1 MWYAQIKP
9 SSSGAFGINLS
20 LAIRTYSQII
30 GCLLLLSIYSA
41 NTHAESLGGVSF
53 GITQGVSNASL
64 DWNIGGGNYPNVLSE
79 LQWKKLRIYTT
90 QISSEIWFENKWV
103 INASL
108 SRGKVVR
115 GEVQDSDYALDNR
128 RAEFSRSLSDTGGS
142 TKNSSVSLGLRQLFI
157 QPSSGRVVSITP
169 KLGYQFDQQ
178 HLSMVNGRQ
187 VIDGIGNYL
196 DPQPAIA
203 GLDSRYKSQW
213 RGPWLGMEYRIH
225 GESQQLIAL
234 VRYHKMRYTGRGNW
248 NLRSD
253 FQHPVSFKHKADAQ
267 GVSLDIDYER
277 RFTKNIWGRV
287 KVSYQAFKTQK
298 GADTTYFSN
307 GTIGTI
313 DLQEARFEQL
323 GVQLGAAVR
332 F

>member
-1 MWYAQIKP
+1 MQAKP
-9 SSSGAFGINLS
+9 QAFDRVLFACKLALSTWCKIISALLMFSLHSTSS
-20 LAIRTYSQII
+20 Q
-30 GCLLLLSIYSA
+30 
-41 NTHAESLGGVSF
+41 AESLGGVSF

-90 QISSEIWFENKWV
+90 QIDSEIWFENNLV
-103 INASL
+103 INANL

-115 GEVQDSDYALDNR
+115 GEMQDSDYALDNR
-128 RAEFSRSLSDTGGS
+128 RAEFSHSLSDTGGS

-178 HLSMVNGRQ
+178 HISMVNGHQ

-203 GLDSRYKSQW
+203 GLDSTYKSQW

-248 NLRSD
+248 NLGSD
-253 FQHPVSFKHKADAQ
+253 FQHPVSFKHKAKAQ

-298 GADTTYFSN
+298 GD
-307 GTIGTI
+307 
-313 DLQEARFEQL
+313 DLSL
-323 GVQLGAAVR
+323 IHI
-332 F
+332 